1 MVDCIIVGSGPAGIS
16 AALTLQANGKSFL
29 IFGKKSLSE
38 KIEKA
43 EKIHNYPGLS
53 DVTGKEFV
61 TALQKQLSDAKIEIN
76 EEKVAGVYAVTET
89 FSVMTQPGNTDRSN

>member
-29 IFGKKSLSE
+29 LFGSASLSE

-43 EKIHNYPGLS
+43 EKIVNYPGLS
-53 DVTGKEFV
+53 CVTGKEFLS
-61 TALQKQLSDAKIEIN
+61 ALQKTITRRKNRRYGRESGRRVRDERQI
-76 EEKVAGVYAVTET
+76 YP
-89 FSVMTQPGNTDRSN
+89 FHQPR